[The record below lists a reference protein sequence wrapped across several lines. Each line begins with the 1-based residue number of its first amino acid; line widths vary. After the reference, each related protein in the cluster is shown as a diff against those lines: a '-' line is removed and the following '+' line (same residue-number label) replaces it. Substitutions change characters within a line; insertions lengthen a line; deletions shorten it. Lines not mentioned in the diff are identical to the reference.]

1 MGSVPALLLRVE
13 PRRRRGRRHAWGK
26 LHNPRPLAAKVEVFL
41 SVHVHRAIGREI
53 LWQRVGVE
61 VAGYTLG
68 GGGADV
74 AFLEKRCQR
83 LSDPIRRLPGAQ
95 PLLARDAAD
104 NTVTHHFRHKELAVS
119 VGLAG
124 HQMNRE

>member
-1 MGSVPALLLRVE
+1 MQHIATHYVSTTEHPDIGSVPALLLRVE

-74 AFLEKRCQR
+74 AFLEKR
-83 LSDPIRRLPGAQ
+83 
-95 PLLARDAAD
+95 
-104 NTVTHHFRHKELAVS
+104 
-119 VGLAG
+119 
-124 HQMNRE
+124 

>member
-1 MGSVPALLLRVE
+1 MPGGSFTTRGPSRPKLR
-13 PRRRRGRRHAWGK
+13 
-26 LHNPRPLAAKVEVFL
+26 FL

-74 AFLEKRCQR
+74 AFLEKR
-83 LSDPIRRLPGAQ
+83 
-95 PLLARDAAD
+95 
-104 NTVTHHFRHKELAVS
+104 
-119 VGLAG
+119 
-124 HQMNRE
+124 